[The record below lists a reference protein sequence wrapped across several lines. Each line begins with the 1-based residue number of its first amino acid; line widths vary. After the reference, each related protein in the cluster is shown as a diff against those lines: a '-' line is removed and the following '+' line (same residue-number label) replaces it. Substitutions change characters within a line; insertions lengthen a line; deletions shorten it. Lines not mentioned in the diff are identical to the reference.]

1 MIDGLSKV
9 SSNQAE
15 IITGMLAARSQG
27 FLTCLPR
34 LFARLESKLDWGI
47 ERARD
52 QRRHLLQAQPANIFS
67 VDLEQSVAFGD
78 HARAVRWAA
87 LVNAFHKNFE
97 EAIRIG
103 LGADRIL
110 FLGEQYPDLKKE
122 SQMTICLDP

>member
-1 MIDGLSKV
+1 
-9 SSNQAE
+9 
-15 IITGMLAARSQG
+15 MLVAARRKR

-34 LFARLESKLDWGI
+34 LLALLESELDWGI
-47 ERARD
+47 EGTRD
-52 QRRHLLQAQPANIFS
+52 QRRHLLQAQPANSFS

-97 EAIRIG
+97 EPIRIG

-122 SQMTICLDP
+122 SQRIFCPDP

>member
-1 MIDGLSKV
+1 
-9 SSNQAE
+9 
-15 IITGMLAARSQG
+15 MLVAARRKR

-34 LFARLESKLDWGI
+34 LLALLESELDCGI
-47 ERARD
+47 EGARD

-78 HARAVRWAA
+78 YARAVRWAP
-87 LVNAFHKNFE
+87 LINPFHKNFE

-110 FLGEQYPDLKKE
+110 FLGEQYPDLKKK
-122 SQMTICLDP
+122 SQRTFCPDP